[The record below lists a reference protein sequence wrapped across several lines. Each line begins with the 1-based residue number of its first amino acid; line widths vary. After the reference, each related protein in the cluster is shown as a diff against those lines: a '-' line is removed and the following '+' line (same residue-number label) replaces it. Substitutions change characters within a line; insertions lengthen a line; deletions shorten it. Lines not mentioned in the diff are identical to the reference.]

1 MAIIID
7 GKAIAN
13 EIKEEVKQEVEKLEQ
28 KYGKKPALAVI
39 LVGNNPASEVY
50 VRNKKKNS
58 EEVGINSWQIL
69 LDEHTTQQELL
80 TLIGQLNNDNN
91 VNGILVQLP
100 LPSHINENEIIN
112 AIDPVKDVDG
122 FHPVNTGKL
131 VIGED
136 CFIPCTPY
144 GCQELI
150 VRTMPD
156 IKGKHIVIVGR
167 SNIVGKPLA
176 NLMVQ
181 KNNRANCIVTVCHT
195 ATKDIGY
202 YTRQADILVVAV
214 GKANMITKDM
224 VKKGAVV
231 IDVGINRINDP
242 ENPGKTKLVGDVKF
256 DEVSEVAHAITPV
269 PGGVGPM
276 TIAMLLKNT
285 VKAFKLQNNIAIN
298 E

>member
-13 EIKEEVKQEVEKLEQ
+13 EIKEELKKEIINLQQ
-28 KYGKKPALAVI
+28 QYGKKPALAVI

-50 VRNKKKNS
+50 VRMKKKTS
-58 EEVGINSWQIL
+58 EEVGINSMQIL
-69 LDEHTTQQELL
+69 LDEKTSQQELL
-80 TLIGQLNNDNN
+80 KLINQLNSDNN

-100 LPSHINENEIIN
+100 LPSHFNENEIIN
-112 AIDPVKDVDG
+112 AIDPIKDVDG
-122 FHPVNTGKL
+122 FHPVNMGKL
-131 VIGED
+131 VIGQD
-136 CFIPCTPY
+136 SFIPCTPY

-156 IKGKHIVIVGR
+156 IKGKHVVIVGR

-176 NLMVQ
+176 SLMIQ
-181 KNNRANCIVTVCHT
+181 KNSRANCIVTVCHT

-202 YTRQADILVVAV
+202 YTKQADILVVAV
-214 GKANMITKDM
+214 GRANMITKDM
-224 VKKGAVV
+224 VKDGAVV
-231 IDVGINRINDP
+231 IDVGINRIDDP

-256 DEVSEVAHAITPV
+256 DEVSKVAYAITPV

-285 VKAFKLQNNIAIN
+285 VKAFKLQNSI
-298 E
+298 

>member
-13 EIKEEVKQEVEKLEQ
+13 EIKEELKKEIINLQQ
-28 KYGKKPALAVI
+28 QYGKKPALAVI

-50 VRNKKKNS
+50 VRMKKKTS
-58 EEVGINSWQIL
+58 EEVGINSMQIL
-69 LDEHTTQQELL
+69 LDEETSQQELL
-80 TLIGQLNNDNN
+80 KLINQLNSDNN

-100 LPSHINENEIIN
+100 LPSHFNENEIIN
-112 AIDPVKDVDG
+112 AIDPIKDVDG
-122 FHPVNTGKL
+122 FHPVNMGKL
-131 VIGED
+131 VIGQD
-136 CFIPCTPY
+136 SFIPCTPY

-156 IKGKHIVIVGR
+156 IKGKHVVIVGR

-176 NLMVQ
+176 SLMIQ

-202 YTRQADILVVAV
+202 YTKQADILVVAV
-214 GKANMITKDM
+214 GRANMIKKDM
-224 VKKGAVV
+224 VKDGAVV
-231 IDVGINRINDP
+231 IDVGINRIDDP

-256 DEVSEVAHAITPV
+256 DEVSKVAYAITPV

-285 VKAFKLQNNIAIN
+285 VKAFKLQNSI
-298 E
+298 

>member
-7 GKAIAN
+7 GKAIAS
-13 EIKEEVKQEVEKLEQ
+13 EIKEELKKEIIELQQ
-28 KYGKKPALAVI
+28 QYGKKPALAVI

-50 VRNKKKNS
+50 VRMKKKTS
-58 EEVGINSWQIL
+58 EEVGINSMQIL
-69 LDEHTTQQELL
+69 LDENTSQQELL
-80 TLIGQLNNDNN
+80 TLINQLNRDNN

-100 LPSHINENEIIN
+100 LPSHLNENEIIN

-122 FHPVNTGKL
+122 FHPVNMGKL
-131 VIGED
+131 VIGQQD
-136 CFIPCTPY
+136 CFISCTPY

-156 IKGKHIVIVGR
+156 IKGKHVVIVGR

-176 NLMVQ
+176 SLMIQ

-202 YTRQADILVVAV
+202 YTKQADILVVAV

-224 VKKGAVV
+224 VKNGAVV
-231 IDVGINRINDP
+231 IDVGINRIDDP

-256 DEVSEVAHAITPV
+256 DEVSEVAYAITPV

-285 VKAFKLQNNIAIN
+285 VKAFKLQNSI
-298 E
+298 

>member
-7 GKAIAN
+7 GKAIAS
-13 EIKEEVKQEVEKLEQ
+13 EIKEELKKEIIELQQ
-28 KYGKKPALAVI
+28 QYGKKPALAVI

-50 VRNKKKNS
+50 VRMKKKTS
-58 EEVGINSWQIL
+58 EEVGINSMQIL
-69 LDEHTTQQELL
+69 LDENTSQQELL
-80 TLIGQLNNDNN
+80 TLINQLNRDNN

-100 LPSHINENEIIN
+100 LPSHLNENEIIN

-122 FHPVNTGKL
+122 FHPVNMGKL
-131 VIGED
+131 VIGQQD
-136 CFIPCTPY
+136 CFVSCTPY

-156 IKGKHIVIVGR
+156 IKGKHVVIVGR

-176 NLMVQ
+176 SLMIQ

-202 YTRQADILVVAV
+202 YTKQADILVVAV

-224 VKKGAVV
+224 VKNGAVV
-231 IDVGINRINDP
+231 IDVGINRIDDP

-256 DEVSEVAHAITPV
+256 DEVSEVAYAITPV

-285 VKAFKLQNNIAIN
+285 VKAFKLQNSI
-298 E
+298 

>member
-13 EIKEEVKQEVEKLEQ
+13 EIKEELKKEIINLQQ
-28 KYGKKPALAVI
+28 QYGKKPTLAVI

-50 VRNKKKNS
+50 VRMKKKTS
-58 EEVGINSWQIL
+58 EEVGINSMQIL
-69 LDEHTTQQELL
+69 LDEETSQQELL
-80 TLIGQLNNDNN
+80 KLINQLNSDNN

-100 LPSHINENEIIN
+100 LPSHFNENEIIN

-122 FHPVNTGKL
+122 FHPVNMGKL
-131 VIGED
+131 VIGQD
-136 CFIPCTPY
+136 SFIPCTPY

-156 IKGKHIVIVGR
+156 IKGKHVVIVGR

-176 NLMVQ
+176 SLMIQ

-202 YTRQADILVVAV
+202 YTKQADILVVAV
-214 GKANMITKDM
+214 GRANMITKDM
-224 VKKGAVV
+224 VKDGAVV
-231 IDVGINRINDP
+231 IDVGINRIDDP
-242 ENPGKTKLVGDVKF
+242 GNPGKTKLVGDVKF
-256 DEVSEVAHAITPV
+256 DEVSKVAYAITPV

-285 VKAFKLQNNIAIN
+285 VKAFKLQNSI
-298 E
+298 